1 MATLWGDEFDGT
13 GNLFMLEAPSFVLRG
28 AESLVNYLQIKF
40 NELMYTR
47 LQVGFGGNAGSG
59 STTAAR

>member
-1 MATLWGDEFDGT
+1 MATLWGDDGNT
-13 GNLFMLEAPSFVLRG
+13 FVLESHTFVLRG
-28 AESLVNYLQIKF
+28 NQESLINYLQIKF

>member
-47 LQVGFGGNAGSG
+47 LQVGSGGTPAGG
-59 STTAAR
+59 GPTAAR